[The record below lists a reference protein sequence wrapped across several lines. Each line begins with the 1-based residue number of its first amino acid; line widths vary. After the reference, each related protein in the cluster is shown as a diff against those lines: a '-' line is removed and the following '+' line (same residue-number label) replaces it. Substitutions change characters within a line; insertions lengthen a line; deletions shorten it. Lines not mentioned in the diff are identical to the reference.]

1 MRVQKARACVLNCL
15 CWRIQRLGGGIL
27 LENAA
32 CAVWS
37 KQEPFLRWLSW
48 VCAAGTVAGARTGR
62 VLPGSG
68 RMRGRACGI
77 VGRRRCARSAAVCVR
92 PAAGAARSHSVLC
105 LMC

>member
-1 MRVQKARACVLNCL
+1 MSVQKARACVLNCL